1 MPNIRN
7 MTYNGHNWIRT
18 IQIPNTRTM
27 SFRMVSLF
35 TDEEY
40 KEYKKDLEKN
50 PNNKPKFRRLKE
62 TDRELVE
69 FKFGKEVPEGE
80 KSSPMVV

>member
-7 MTYNGHNWIRT
+7 MTYKGHNWIRT
-18 IQIPNTRTM
+18 IQIPNTQTM

-40 KEYKKDLEKN
+40 KEYKEDLKKN

-62 TDRELVE
+62 PDRDLVE
-69 FKFGKEVPEGE
+69 FKFGKE
-80 KSSPMVV
+80 SPDN